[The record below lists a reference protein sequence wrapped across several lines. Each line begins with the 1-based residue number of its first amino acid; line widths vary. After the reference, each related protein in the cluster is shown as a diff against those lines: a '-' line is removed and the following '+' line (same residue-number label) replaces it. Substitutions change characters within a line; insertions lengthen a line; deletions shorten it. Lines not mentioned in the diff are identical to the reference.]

1 MRERVIFCW
10 SGGKDS
16 SLALYKIL
24 HDERYEVVALL
35 TTCNEHFQR
44 VSMHGVR
51 IGLARRQAA
60 EIGLPLDV
68 MYLSENPSND
78 EYEAKMAQYLTRKQ
92 AEGISAVVFGDIF
105 LEDLRKWREAN
116 LAKVG
121 LRGIFPLWRQD
132 TKVLIREFLD
142 AGFGSIIC
150 CVSDAHFGESDVGK
164 PIDQSFIEALPR
176 NVDPCGENG
185 EFHSFAFKG
194 PVFAAPIPF
203 ALGAKVYRP
212 IRSSENANS
221 ARPPAGEHRS
231 PRGFWFCD
239 LLEA

>member
-1 MRERVIFCW
+1 VKERVVFCW

-24 HDERYEVVALL
+24 NDDRYEVVALL

-68 MYLSENPSND
+68 IFLSQYPSND
-78 EYEAKMAQYLTRKQ
+78 EYESKMAQYLESKKT
-92 AEGISAVVFGDIF
+92 EGVSAVVFGDIF
-105 LEDLRKWREAN
+105 LEDLRKWRESN

-132 TKVLIREFLD
+132 TKALIREFLD
-142 AGFGSIIC
+142 LGFGSILC
-150 CVSDAHFGESDVGK
+150 CVSDAYFGEPDVGRL
-164 PIDQSFIEALPR
+164 IDQSFIDALPLD
-176 NVDPCGENG
+176 VDPCGENG

-203 ALGAKVYRP
+203 TLGTKVYRP
-212 IRSSENANS
+212 IRPSGNADS
-221 ARPPAGEHRS
+221 ICPPPAQNRS
-231 PRGFWFCD
+231 PIGFWFCD